1 MGRKI
6 PSTKNKALELNLNPQ
21 VYGSFAEIGAGQE
34 VARYF
39 FVAGGASGTVAQTIS
54 AYDMVF
60 SDAIYGKETS
70 GRYVCESRLKK
81 MLDKEYSLLVER
93 LDETRGERTT
103 FFSFANTVTTK
114 AYNRENESHGWM
126 GVRFQLTP
134 KSEPNQVIIHLRML
148 DETAQ
153 AQQKS
158 LGILG
163 VNLIHACFNYHH
175 SRKDF
180 ISALMDHLDSKK
192 IEIDMIRFEG
202 KDYST
207 IDNRLMSLELVKR
220 GYTNAIMFG
229 RDGNTVL
236 PMDVLYKKN
245 ILAVRGSYRP
255 PTLVNLDII
264 KSGNENF
271 IADSKDDPKEY
282 VTISEIT
289 INNLS
294 TEGNFENEDFLAR
307 VDLLVALDQMVLVSN
322 YPEYYRLSGYFS
334 RFTKKNIG
342 IVLGVYNFKQLFD
355 RGYAD
360 KLEGGILES
369 LGLLFR
375 NNVKVYIYP
384 YQDEKDQV
392 LVTSKNLKVDETH
405 RHLYEYLKANSQIK
419 DIENYT
425 KEYLH
430 LYSKRVLNMILNKES
445 GWEKMVP
452 PSVAKTI
459 HDKGLFG
466 IR

>member
-1 MGRKI
+1 MGRKV
-6 PSTKNKALELNLNPQ
+6 PSSKNKALELNLNPQ
-21 VYGSFAEIGAGQE
+21 IYGSFAEIGAGQE

-60 SDAIYGKETS
+60 SDAIYGKESS

-81 MLDKEYSLLVER
+81 MLDHEYSLLVER
-93 LDETRGERTT
+93 LDAVRGDRTT

-114 AYNRENESHGWM
+114 AYNRDNESHGWM

-153 AQQKS
+153 AQQRS
-158 LGILG
+158 LGVLG

-175 SRKDF
+175 SRTDF
-180 ISALMDHLDSKK
+180 ITSLMDHLDPKK

-202 KDYST
+202 KDYSST
-207 IDNRLMSLELVKR
+207 DNRLMSLELVKR

-229 RDGNTVL
+229 KDGDTVL

-264 KSGNENF
+264 KTGLENF
-271 IADSKDDPKEY
+271 VNDTKEQPSDY
-282 VTISEIT
+282 VTVCEIT
-289 INNLS
+289 MNNLS
-294 TEGNFENEDFLAR
+294 TEGNFDNADFLAR
-307 VDLLVALDQMVLVSN
+307 VDLLVALNQMVLVSN
-322 YPEYYRLSGYFS
+322 YPEYYRLSSYFT
-334 RFTKKNIG
+334 RFTKKHIG

-355 RGYAD
+355 KGYAD

-384 YQDEKDQV
+384 YQDEKDLV
-392 LVTSKNLKVDETH
+392 LINSKNLKVEESQK
-405 RHLYEYLKANSQIK
+405 HLYEYLKFNSQIK

-425 KEYLH
+425 KGYLH
-430 LYSKRVLNMILNKES
+430 LYSRRVLNMILNKES
-445 GWEKMVP
+445 GWEEMVP
-452 PSVAKTI
+452 ASVAKTI
-459 HDKGLFG
+459 HEKGLFG
-466 IR
+466 IK